1 MGLIQKRCHGCVGRG
16 EYDQPRAAIAMM
28 MAAGETVGRI
38 LAPLVGLMMVLI
50 MRVFERNVAEE
61 HVLMRR
67 RTARAVL
74 HAIDRACERCPG
86 KHKRQ
91 CDAEHRTE
99 LVYRNHGRYA
109 HDACLSSEFPCG
121 KELGS
126 LVAVTGDMQLRSEAR
141 RVGKECVSKCR
152 TWWLPIH

>member
-74 HAIDRACERCPG
+74 HAIDRACERSE
-86 KHKRQ
+86 
-91 CDAEHRTE
+91 EHTSE
-99 LVYRNHGRYA
+99 LQSLMRISYA
-109 HDACLSSEFPCG
+109 VFCLN
-121 KELGS
+121 
-126 LVAVTGDMQLRSEAR
+126 
-141 RVGKECVSKCR
+141 
-152 TWWLPIH
+152 